1 MTFILGVIV
10 GACAM
15 WLRDWVRAKPMS
27 PLLQLPAADLR
38 AMLAKASDGYRQA
51 FEAQVTALVTNRL
64 PSAESIAA
72 RAGELLHQMATI
84 RDALRIVEA
93 RETRETPD
101 PRGPYR

>member
-1 MTFILGVIV
+1 MTFVLGVIV

-15 WLRDWVRAKPMS
+15 WLRDWVRAKPVS

-38 AMLAKASDGYRQA
+38 AMLAQAREGYRRAYQ
-51 FEAQVTALVTNRL
+51 AQVAARAQNFL
-64 PSAESIAA
+64 PSAASLAA
-72 RAGELLHQMATI
+72 RAGELLHQMTEL

-93 RETRETPD
+93 RETRETPE